1 VRHRWI
7 IPGCLLLLAGCGTA
21 ARDPPLTPDDQ
32 SSLKAL
38 IEDGDSLFQ
47 AGEYDSAETRFSSA
61 LERSREQGDLDGEA
75 QSLTWLGTVAYRRAE
90 FSAARELLGRALAL
104 EERRGSFTHVY
115 RVNTVLGLVGYAEGR
130 YYDALER
137 HEAAAGLAEAA
148 ADTVSLAKSWNNIA
162 LVRTE
167 LGDFD
172 EARRLLLRSL
182 PVAQSKADRRVEGRV
197 LVNLGML
204 AVRTGDPVAAARY
217 LEEAREPL
225 AAARDAAGELNRL
238 GQIGTAYAAIGEPG
252 RAIAYL
258 DTALTEARNLDA
270 PHEAASNLEHI
281 AAIYRDA
288 GDYARALRMFEQAR
302 VLNDSLGL
310 VDEAAFDLRSS
321 AEIYR
326 ELGNRDLARRDAGRA
341 LAIHRRVGARLQVVH
356 DLLLLARLELEDGH
370 SPIAWQLHAEA
381 NRIATSLEA
390 RTARLAVALATAR
403 MADHDGDHAR
413 VRRALREAA
422 SDFEVGGMDVV
433 WEAHWLAARAWA
445 RAGSLDSATV
455 AARAAVAAVE
465 RVRGE
470 FSSDLLRTR
479 VQAAREGVYRDLVE
493 ILLRQGRNEEAFEA
507 ADAAR
512 GRVLL
517 DHLATER
524 TNGST
529 TIRELAEE
537 ERQLLRQAD
546 AIAVAL
552 DEVDREAGTSDAA
565 SLKQERDRLA
575 RDLERIRS
583 EYALAL
589 TRAEE
594 RQTGRLALMGGAP
607 PRLSTVQGALDPGM
621 ALLEYFAFPD
631 RLVAFVA
638 TSRTF
643 AVHVLPGDFAALAT
657 RIRVVRELAGRS
669 ATSAGL
675 GSALEALHE
684 SLLAPI
690 RRSGALA
697 DVNTLLIIPQGELEY
712 VPFAALRDRATGRYV
727 VQDFALLHLP
737 SAAALPVLAT
747 RPRPAGGKAEVF
759 APFPRELP
767 ASAAESRAFED
778 AVRGASSHQGGQANE
793 AEVRRALG
801 RARVVHVAS
810 HGILNSRN
818 PLFSRLELSR
828 GRKSA
833 GADDDGRLEVHEMS
847 RIRIDAALVFLSG
860 CETGLG
866 VGGTTGFSRG
876 EDYATLTRAFLNAGA
891 RNVIATLWRVED
903 RGAGEFATRFY
914 RELASAG
921 GGLEAGLSRLAE
933 VLSRTQ
939 RDMLREP
946 AFAAPFYWAGFR
958 LTGAGNGGAKEA
970 VAVRS

>member
-1 VRHRWI
+1 MTLRWTVRA
-7 IPGCLLLLAGCGTA
+7 CLLLLAGCGKA
-21 ARDPPLTPDDQ
+21 ARDPPLTAAGQ
-32 SSLKAL
+32 SGLEAL
-38 IEDGDSLFQ
+38 FADGDSLFQ
-47 AGEYDSAETRFSSA
+47 EGVYDSAEARFSSA
-61 LERSREQGDLDGEA
+61 LALSREQGDLDSQA
-75 QSLTWLGTVAYRRAE
+75 QSLAWLGTVAYRRAE
-90 FSAARELLGRALAL
+90 FSIARDLLDQARTL
-104 EERRGSFTHVY
+104 EERRGSTTHLY

-137 HEAAAGLAEAA
+137 HAAAAEIAEAA

-182 PVAQSKADRRVEGRV
+182 PVARAKADRRVEGRV

-204 AVRTGDPVAAARY
+204 AVRTGDPVEAARY

-225 AAARDAAGELNRL
+225 ALARDAAGELNRL
-238 GQIGTAYAAIGEPG
+238 GQVGTAYAAIGEPG

-258 DTALTEARNLDA
+258 DTALAEARNLDA

-302 VLNDSLGL
+302 ALNDSLGL

-321 AEIYR
+321 AAIHR
-326 ELGNRDLARRDAGRA
+326 ELGNRDLARRDAERA
-341 LAIHRRVGARLQVVH
+341 LAIHRQVGARLQVVH
-356 DLLLLARLELEDGH
+356 DLLLLARLELEAGN
-370 SPIAWQLHAEA
+370 SAIAWQHHAEA
-381 NRIATSLEA
+381 SRIATALEA

-403 MADHDGDHAR
+403 MADHDGDQAR
-413 VRRALREAA
+413 VRRALDEAA
-422 SDFEVGGMDVV
+422 RDIEVGGMDVA

-445 RAGSLDSATV
+445 RAGLLDSATT
-455 AARAAVAAVE
+455 AARAAVGAVE

-470 FSSDLLRTR
+470 FSSGLLRTR
-479 VQAAREGVYRDLVE
+479 VQAAREDVYRDLVE
-493 ILLRQGRNEEAFEA
+493 ILLRQGRDQEAFEA

-524 TNGST
+524 TNGGT

-546 AIAVAL
+546 AIAVTL
-552 DEVDREAGTSDAA
+552 DEVDRDAGTADAA
-565 SLKQERDRLA
+565 SLERERDRLG

-583 EYALAL
+583 EYAIAL

-594 RQTGRLALMGGAP
+594 RQAGRLAFMGGAP
-607 PRLSTVQGALDPGM
+607 PRLSAVQGALAPGM
-621 ALLEYFAFPD
+621 ALLEYFVFPD
-631 RLVAFVA
+631 RLVAFIA
-638 TSRTF
+638 TSSTF
-643 AVHVLPGDFAALAT
+643 AVHVLPGDLPALAT
-657 RIRVVRELAGRS
+657 RIRVVRELAGRPS
-669 ATSAGL
+669 MSAGL

-690 RRSGALA
+690 RRSGALV

-727 VQDFALLHLP
+727 VEDFALLHLP
-737 SAAALPVLAT
+737 SAAALPVLAA
-747 RPRPAGGKAEVF
+747 RPRLAGAEAEVF

-767 ASAAESRAFED
+767 ASAAESRAFEN
-778 AVRGASSHQGGQANE
+778 AVRGASSHQGARASE

-801 RARVVHVAS
+801 RARVVHLAT
-810 HGILNSRN
+810 HGILNTRN

-828 GRKSA
+828 GRRLA
-833 GADDDGRLEVHEMS
+833 GPEDDGRLEVHEVS

-866 VGGTTGFSRG
+866 VGGLTGFSRG

-903 RGAGEFATRFY
+903 RGAGEFAARFY
-914 RELASAG
+914 RELTSAG

-946 AFAAPFYWAGFR
+946 VFAAPFYWAGFR
-958 LTGAGNGGAKEA
+958 LTGAGSAKEA